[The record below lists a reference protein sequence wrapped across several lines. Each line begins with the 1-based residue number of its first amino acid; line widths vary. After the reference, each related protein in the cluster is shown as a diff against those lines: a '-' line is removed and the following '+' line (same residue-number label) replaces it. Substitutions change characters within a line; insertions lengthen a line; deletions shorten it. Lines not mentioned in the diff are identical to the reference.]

1 LQTSPAQYLY
11 LMFCRGVEGKRGE
24 GGRVELNL
32 LLVERR
38 FTDLTIKY
46 YYVMLC
52 PCILFTVRLHGG
64 RRERGRIQLEF
75 RYFYAANKGAKERTD
90 TVKERKE
97 RGKVL
102 IRKEKRSSSGG
113 KL

>member
-1 LQTSPAQYLY
+1 MDA
-11 LMFCRGVEGKRGE
+11 FCRLLPHSIFNVFVEGERGE
-24 GGRVELNL
+24 GKGYTVELNL

-64 RRERGRIQLEF
+64 RRERGRIQLEL
-75 RYFYAANKGAKERTD
+75 RYFYDANKAAKERTD
-90 TVKERKE
+90 DRE
-97 RGKVL
+97 
-102 IRKEKRSSSGG
+102 
-113 KL
+113 